1 MYDDH
6 FEITGPEEKWEVRS
20 EESDSGD
27 WWLVSGNLYKF
38 PNIELKVPGKHILRD
53 AHLAY
58 IVGKLLQVP
67 EEFLVKALESYSWA
81 WRRMEVVGQTSGWN
95 TLMSDYGHHPTEIEL
110 TLPAIQERYPDK
122 HLYVI
127 FQPHQYS
134 RTIELLEGFKT
145 CFDDVDTLVIS
156 DIYYSRDKQE
166 DVDAMPP
173 EKLVEE
179 LRERYPDPIDGQGLE
194 NTAKIIKEHDRENDG
209 VIYLLLGAGD
219 VDNLRYK
226 LLG

>member
-1 MYDDH
+1 
-6 FEITGPEEKWEVRS
+6 
-20 EESDSGD
+20 
-27 WWLVSGNLYKF
+27 
-38 PNIELKVPGKHILRD
+38 
-53 AHLAY
+53 
-58 IVGKLLQVP
+58 
-67 EEFLVKALESYSWA
+67 
-81 WRRMEVVGQTSGWN
+81 
-95 TLMSDYGHHPTEIEL
+95 MSDYGHHPTEIEL

-179 LRERYPDPIDGQGLE
+179 LRERYPDTIDGQGLE